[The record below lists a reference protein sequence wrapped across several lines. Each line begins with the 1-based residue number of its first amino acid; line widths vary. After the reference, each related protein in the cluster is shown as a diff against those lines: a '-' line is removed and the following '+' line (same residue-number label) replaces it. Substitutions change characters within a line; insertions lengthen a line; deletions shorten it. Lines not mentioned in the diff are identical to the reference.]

1 MNLLAL
7 HNLILVCIVFSCLL
21 HNHHQIPWP
30 PWCFADWV
38 AIYNVIY
45 IYIFLQL
52 HTTITQI
59 QDDNIGDMIIAH
71 SSRLF
76 HGCFPSVIFYFY
88 NDQWHFFVG
97 ESSRTLLMSV
107 CQELSVQASG
117 LDI

>member
-45 IYIFLQL
+45 IYSYSYIPLSHKFK
-52 HTTITQI
+52 
-59 QDDNIGDMIIAH
+59 MII
-71 SSRLF
+71 
-76 HGCFPSVIFYFY
+76 
-88 NDQWHFFVG
+88 
-97 ESSRTLLMSV
+97 
-107 CQELSVQASG
+107 
-117 LDI
+117 